1 MANYREI
8 ERCVEALLA
17 VTQGMR
23 LCEEVTAAK
32 YGMSAAQL
40 AILAALS
47 RNEQR
52 SVGQLAE
59 ELHLDQSSVSAHAKV
74 LLSCHMIRR
83 VTSTDARRVEF
94 ALAARARNIIGKIG
108 YTGRPLVESALANV
122 PVSTLRG
129 VVPDLRRIAEAM
141 IEQREMV
148 RRGEL
153 QEA

>member
-1 MANYREI
+1 
-8 ERCVEALLA
+8 
-17 VTQGMR
+17 
-23 LCEEVTAAK
+23 
-32 YGMSAAQL
+32 
-40 AILAALS
+40 
-47 RNEQR
+47 
-52 SVGQLAE
+52 
-59 ELHLDQSSVSAHAKV
+59 
-74 LLSCHMIRR
+74 MIRR